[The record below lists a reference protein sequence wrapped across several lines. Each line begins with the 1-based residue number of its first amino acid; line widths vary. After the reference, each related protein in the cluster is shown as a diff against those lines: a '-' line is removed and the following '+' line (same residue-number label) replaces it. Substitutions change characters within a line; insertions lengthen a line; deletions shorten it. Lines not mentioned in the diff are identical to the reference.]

1 MRPAAGRRGE
11 DGRNRKRDLL
21 IAHVPSLFPNHQR
34 HCSKCHCVHV
44 CVCVHT
50 RTTCT
55 QSHINYNQIGYWSH
69 TRSQYWSSVYRLAEG
84 HETLSPESGG
94 TERVSNISQRRKPL
108 QSCTCCT
115 NDYIHSKQ
123 SVFKPLVEGPVVE
136 FWFLFAEKYKWN
148 IKNGM
153 PSKGHFCWFVSFRIV
168 TKHLLTKSRSVGQ
181 H

>member
-69 TRSQYWSSVYRLAEG
+69 TALSIDPAYTVWQRVMKHFLLSLEAQREYQIFHREG
-84 HETLSPESGG
+84 NHFSPAHVVQMTIFTANKVCSNLWLRDLLLNFDSFLLKSTSGTLKMVCLQ
-94 TERVSNISQRRKPL
+94 RDISAGLCLLELL
-108 QSCTCCT
+108 QS
-115 NDYIHSKQ
+115 I
-123 SVFKPLVEGPVVE
+123 
-136 FWFLFAEKYKWN
+136 FW
-148 IKNGM
+148 
-153 PSKGHFCWFVSFRIV
+153 PSHAV
-168 TKHLLTKSRSVGQ
+168 
-181 H
+181 